1 MIKEFVL
8 TMVFAASSSGGGV
21 ATEGGYSIHA
31 DCQAAAQEFVRNTK
45 SLTGVTYAKAWCTT
59 KNKQEKG
66 DK

>member
-8 TMVFAASSSGGGV
+8 TMVFASYGSGGGV

-45 SLTGVTYAKAWCTT
+45 GLTGVTSVQAWCTT
-59 KNKQEKG
+59 KNIKEKG
-66 DK
+66 E